1 VRVLQPS
8 LEGRVA
14 VVTGG
19 SRGIGRAI
27 ALCLA
32 QRGARVAITYLSNT
46 QAARETTDAIA
57 ALGGQGMAL
66 QGDVA
71 VARDVEA
78 CFQQVV
84 SAWGDVDILVNN
96 AGIIKDSLLVRMD
109 EETWD
114 RVLAVDLRGAY
125 LWSRVVLKGMIRKRW
140 GRIVN
145 IGSVVG
151 IAGNVGQANYA
162 AAKAGLIG
170 LTRSLA
176 KEVASRGITVNY
188 IAPGYITTDIVE
200 DLPPEVK
207 GRFLERIPV
216 GRFGRP
222 EEVAALA
229 AFLCTEEASYIT
241 GQVIAVDGGLMI
253 S

>member
-1 VRVLQPS
+1 MQKS

-14 VVTGG
+14 LVTGG

-27 ALCLA
+27 ALRLA
-32 QRGARVAITYLSNT
+32 QMGAKVAILYLSHT
-46 QAARETTDAIA
+46 QEAQETVEAIRKVGSEG
-57 ALGGQGMAL
+57 LAL

-71 VARDVEA
+71 SAPAVEA
-78 CFQQVV
+78 CFQKVFTT
-84 SAWGDVDILVNN
+84 WGSVDILVNN

-114 RVLAVDLRGAY
+114 RVVAVDLRGAY
-125 LWSRVVLKGMIRKRW
+125 LCSRAALKGMLRKRW

-151 IAGNVGQANYA
+151 IAGNAGQANYA

-170 LTRSLA
+170 LTRSIA

-200 DLPPEVK
+200 DLPQDLKE
-207 GRFLERIPV
+207 RILQRIPV

-222 EEVAALA
+222 EEIAAVA
-229 AFLCTEEASYIT
+229 AFLCTDEASYIT
-241 GQVIAVDGGLMI
+241 GQVIPVDGGLVI

>member
-1 VRVLQPS
+1 MQKV
-8 LEGRVA
+8 LEGKVA
-14 VVTGG
+14 LITGG

-27 ALCLA
+27 ALRLA
-32 QRGARVAITYLSNT
+32 SMGARVAITYLSHT
-46 QAARETTDAIA
+46 QSAQETLE
-57 ALGGQGMAL
+57 ALSAMGGEGIAL

-71 VARDVEA
+71 SARDVEA
-78 CFQQVV
+78 CFQQVL
-84 SAWGDVDILVNN
+84 SAWGGVDILVNN

-125 LWSRVVLKGMIRKRW
+125 LCSRAALKGMLRKRW
-140 GRIVN
+140 GRIIN

-151 IAGNVGQANYA
+151 IAGNPGQANYA

-170 LTRSLA
+170 LTRSIA

-200 DLPPEVK
+200 DLPQELK
-207 GRFLERIPV
+207 ENILKRIPM
-216 GRFGRP
+216 GRFGKP
-222 EEVAALA
+222 EEIASLT
-229 AFLCTEEASYIT
+229 AFLCTDEASYIT
-241 GQVIAVDGGLMI
+241 GQVIAVDGGLVI

>member
-1 VRVLQPS
+1 MERVLD
-8 LEGRVA
+8 GKVA
-14 VVTGG
+14 LVTGG

-27 ALCLA
+27 ALRLA
-32 QRGARVAITYLSNT
+32 HMGAKVAITYLSHT
-46 QAARETTDAIA
+46 QAAQETVDAIA
-57 ALGGQGMAL
+57 RVGSEGMCL

-71 VARDVEA
+71 STADVEA
-78 CFQQVV
+78 CFQKVT
-84 SAWGDVDILVNN
+84 STWGGVDILVNN
-96 AGIIKDSLLVRMD
+96 AGIIHDSLLVRMD
-109 EETWD
+109 EEAWD

-125 LWSRVVLKGMIRKRW
+125 LCTRLALKGMLRKRW
-140 GRIVN
+140 GRILN

-151 IAGNVGQANYA
+151 IRGNPGQANYA

-170 LTRSLA
+170 LTLSVA

-200 DLPPEVK
+200 GLSADLKE
-207 GRFLERIPV
+207 RILQRIPV
-216 GRFGRP
+216 GRFGRA

-229 AFLCTEEASYIT
+229 GFLCTEEASYIT
-241 GQVIAVDGGLMI
+241 GQVIAVDGGLVI